1 VGASAA
7 FRTAVPLA
15 VIAFPFVACFA
26 ATVIWASLPAG
37 FRALDRS
44 RCEQFGSRI
53 FGGHLDPGVQKAIN
67 ELRNSSDTANLIID
81 TLANSKICYFIDFTN
96 GYAGSSGA
104 ETRLPPWY
112 PASDW
117 GIKINPEDIKE
128 TLWEDTRGNF
138 FQPDLLRV
146 LGHELAH
153 VFIYEQNIS
162 PKHASGP
169 FAQSDEAIW
178 YENQISRERGIL
190 RGYTYVPER
199 VLDHFKWI
207 PAPSP

>member
-1 VGASAA
+1 VEACVA
-7 FRTAVPLA
+7 FRAAVVLA
-15 VIAFPFVACFA
+15 VIASAFVGYFA
-26 ATVIWASLPAG
+26 ATVIRASFAAEASAP
-37 FRALDRS
+37 DRS
-44 RCEQFGSRI
+44 RRGHFGSRI
-53 FGGHLDPGVQKAIN
+53 FGGHLGPDEQKAIN
-67 ELRNSSDTANLIID
+67 ELRNSSNTAKLIID
-81 TLANSKICYFIDFTN
+81 TLANSKTRYFIDFTS
-96 GYAGSSGA
+96 GYAGFSGA
-104 ETRLPPWY
+104 EARLPPWY

-128 TLWEDTRGNF
+128 SLWEDSRGNF

-153 VFIYEQNIS
+153 LFIYERNIS
-162 PKHASGP
+162 PEHATGP

-178 YENQISRERGIL
+178 YENQISHERGIL
-190 RGYTYVPER
+190 PGYTYVPER